1 MSDRHPTIRGTAA
14 APSRRRGRQGA
25 RGFTLVELM
34 VSLTAG
40 LLIAA
45 AAFLLARN
53 SSRFFQH
60 EAGIT
65 AAQFGSVIG
74 MSRLQADIRRAG
86 YLGSPHAMADPNL
99 CGDTG
104 SWPVGLQDLAGIS
117 IIEEGSV
124 VADSTALALST
135 LNGLNP
141 DAVIIG
147 GMFDST
153 EQFAVDVLSDG
164 GTGTFVIQLQ
174 NDGAVA
180 RTQVAATQ
188 GAAGLDSVFAAGRFL
203 RIVDQEGRIGF
214 GTITG
219 AALVSGKWQVSVAAT
234 PTLPTRSNNETCGC
248 EGFCTGAI
256 VSPVTRVRYDLRAI
270 DPVANPG
277 YAPLYQK
284 ADHDVASFHRADNE
298 VARTELVRVELAADG
313 SEVAGSLELLTEYAV
328 DLKFG
333 VTREI
338 PQNPPADVPFLQQE
352 PIGDP
357 DVYTV
362 AAPPLAGGTPEHI
375 RSVQVRLTT
384 RATRADR
391 QVDINPTGNG
401 GLLRFSLG
409 INRGYARVRTLV
421 SDIALVNQ
429 RRWTQ

>member
-1 MSDRHPTIRGTAA
+1 MTTA
-14 APSRRRGRQGA
+14 RRRSA
-25 RGFTLVELM
+25 ERGFTLVELI

-40 LLIAA
+40 ILIAA

-74 MSRLQADIRRAG
+74 MSRLQADLRRAG
-86 YLGSPHAMADPNL
+86 YLGSPHAATDPSR

-104 SWPVGLQDLAGIS
+104 SWPTGLQDLAGIS
-117 IIEEGSV
+117 ILEGGSV
-124 VADSTALALST
+124 AADATNLALST

-164 GTGTFVIQLQ
+164 GSGTFVVQLQ

-188 GAAGLDSVFAAGRFL
+188 GAAGLDAVFAPGRFL
-203 RIVDQEGRIGF
+203 RIVDQEGRMGF
-214 GTITG
+214 GVITG
-219 AALVSGKWQVSVAAT
+219 ATQASGRWQIAMAAT
-234 PTLPTRSNNETCGC
+234 PALPTRAVNGTCGC
-248 EGFCTGAI
+248 EGFCTGAVVNP
-256 VSPVTRVRYDLRAI
+256 VSRVRYDLRRI
-270 DPVANPG
+270 DTSTHPE
-277 YAPLYQK
+277 YAPLYAK
-284 ADHDVASFHRADNE
+284 GFHDVSTYHRADNE
-298 VARTELVRVELAADG
+298 VVRTELVRVELAADG
-313 SEVAGSLELLTEYAV
+313 SEIDGSLELLTEYAV

-333 VTREI
+333 ITREV
-338 PQNPPADVPFLQQE
+338 PQNPPAEVPVLAQE
-352 PIGDP
+352 PIGGAN
-357 DVYTV
+357 VYTV
-362 AAPPLAGGTPEHI
+362 ANTPLGGGTPELI

-384 RATRADR
+384 RAARKDR
-391 QVDINPTGNG
+391 EVDIAATSGG

-429 RRWTQ
+429 RRWTP